1 MLNSIVRPARR
12 IAHALT
18 GLGLLLAIAPLAAAP
33 LQAAL
38 PPSSARVEAM
48 LAAPRDEIFALEAV
62 LPQIRDPSLAL
73 LAHARLAAARLDATE
88 ARRLVDSFL
97 AHGEHSP
104 RRRALAW
111 TVATDAAFA
120 AGDYAQAA
128 RAARQWQRN
137 LVQAGSDQ
145 AERDGAAQTEA
156 MAAQLATAPAQQVAS
171 YRPQAE
177 PVHLDKVG
185 LPRATVTVGGVEQE
199 VVLDTGANLS
209 VVSLSTARRLGL
221 RLQQGQASVGSAS
234 RAAVATRLGMADTL
248 RFAGLTLHNV
258 AFLVLDD
265 DQLVMP
271 VPGGYR
277 IDAILGFPVLR
288 ELQRFRITAAGRL
301 EPSLSEAA
309 APDGKPG
316 NLRMVGNDLFVQ
328 AEVGGWPVAMHL
340 DSGGARSSLSA
351 SFAHRHAGLLK
362 GLQQRREHL
371 AGAGGA
377 VERNVLTWPR
387 ARVRVDGRE
396 TVLTELAVELADG
409 TGGSPSLL
417 GEDVLNAFEWWSVD
431 FGQMRLELGPAKL
444 KMGHAPM
451 RPSSGASHAD

>member
-12 IAHALT
+12 IAHVLA

-33 LQAAL
+33 VQAAL

-48 LAAPRDEIFALEAV
+48 LATPGDEIFALEAA

-73 LAHARLAAARLDATE
+73 LARARLAAARLDATE

-97 AHGEHSP
+97 ANGEHSP

-128 RAARQWQRN
+128 RAARQWQAS
-137 LVQAGSDQ
+137 LAQAGSDQ
-145 AERDGAAQTEA
+145 GEIDGATQTAA
-156 MAAQLATAPAQQVAS
+156 MAAQLAAAPAQQVAS

-185 LPRATVTVGGVEQE
+185 LPRSTVVIDGHEQD

-209 VVSLSTARRLGL
+209 VVSLSTAHRLGL
-221 RLQQGQASVGSAS
+221 RLQQGEASVGSAS
-234 RAAVATRLGMADTL
+234 RAAVATRLGTADTL
-248 RFAGLTLHNV
+248 RFAGLTLRNV

-301 EPSLSEAA
+301 EPSLS
-309 APDGKPG
+309 APVPGAMPG
-316 NLRMVGNDLFVQ
+316 NLRMVGNDLYVQ
-328 AEVGGWPVAMHL
+328 AEVGGRPVAMHL

-351 SFAHRHAGLLK
+351 SFAHRHADLLK
-362 GLQQRREHL
+362 GLRQRREHV

-377 VERNVLTWPR
+377 VARNTVTWPG

-396 TVLTELAVELADG
+396 TVLAELAVEQADG
-409 TGGSPSLL
+409 TGASPSLL
-417 GEDVLNAFEWWSVD
+417 GEDVLNAFDWWSVD
-431 FGQMRLELGPAKL
+431 FGQMRLELGPAKP

-451 RPSSGASHAD
+451 TPSSGESHAD